1 MQKLMFDW
9 RELLLRNQSQA
20 AQTDG
25 TTLKMVEEQLLDL
38 LPPIVGALNATAN
51 LPLEPTWF
59 QSEIAQKFKLML
71 EGVEQQYL
79 VAWNH
84 VRNAQIQKLEEEYR
98 IWYQKQLRS
107 DKSLYRTYCQWQ
119 DLLIQQHAQ
128 GWFSWILLGLKAHPF
143 PTRELKKGHSF
154 TPETELLLAEF
165 FRCAK
170 PLIQTDTYAVLKDF
184 YSFQA
189 IFTQQSPFLPQLVQ
203 GISNSSEKEIFE
215 KLEEDEFVE
224 AARIFWDI
232 LIVGN

>member
-1 MQKLMFDW
+1 M
-9 RELLLRNQSQA
+9 S
-20 AQTDG
+20 
-25 TTLKMVEEQLLDL
+25 
-38 LPPIVGALNATAN
+38 ALNATAN

-215 KLEEDEFVE
+215 KLEDNEFVE

>member
-1 MQKLMFDW
+1 MFDW
-9 RELLLRNQSQA
+9 RELLLRNQPQA

-25 TTLKMVEEQLLDL
+25 ITLKMVEEQLLDL

>member
-1 MQKLMFDW
+1 MFDW
-9 RELLLRNQSQA
+9 RELLLRNQPQA

-38 LPPIVGALNATAN
+38 LPPIVSALNATAN

-215 KLEEDEFVE
+215 KLEDNEFVE

>member
-1 MQKLMFDW
+1 MFDW

-119 DLLIQQHAQ
+119 DLLIRQHAQ
-128 GWFSWILLGLKAHPF
+128 GWFSWILLGLKEHPF
-143 PTRELKKGHSF
+143 PAGELKKGHSF

-215 KLEEDEFVE
+215 KLEENEFVE

>member
-1 MQKLMFDW
+1 MFDW
-9 RELLLRNQSQA
+9 RELLLRNQFQA

-215 KLEEDEFVE
+215 KLEENEFVE

>member
-1 MQKLMFDW
+1 MFDW

-143 PTRELKKGHSF
+143 PIRELKKGHSF

-215 KLEEDEFVE
+215 KLEENEFVE

>member
-1 MQKLMFDW
+1 MFDW

-143 PTRELKKGHSF
+143 PTGELKKGHSF

>member
-1 MQKLMFDW
+1 MFDW
-9 RELLLRNQSQA
+9 RELLLRNQPQA

-38 LPPIVGALNATAN
+38 LPPIVSALNATAN

-215 KLEEDEFVE
+215 KLEENEFVE

>member
-1 MQKLMFDW
+1 MFDW

-25 TTLKMVEEQLLDL
+25 TTLKIVEEQLLDL

-215 KLEEDEFVE
+215 KLEENEFVE

>member
-1 MQKLMFDW
+1 MFDW
-9 RELLLRNQSQA
+9 RELLLRNQPQA

-25 TTLKMVEEQLLDL
+25 STLKMVEEQLLDL
-38 LPPIVGALNATAN
+38 LPPIVSALNATAN

-215 KLEEDEFVE
+215 KLEDNEFVE

>member
-1 MQKLMFDW
+1 MFDW
-9 RELLLRNQSQA
+9 RELLLRNQPQA

-25 TTLKMVEEQLLDL
+25 ITLKMVEEQLLDL
-38 LPPIVGALNATAN
+38 LPPIVSALNATAN

-143 PTRELKKGHSF
+143 PIRELKKGHSF

-215 KLEEDEFVE
+215 KLEENEFVE

>member
-1 MQKLMFDW
+1 MFDW

-143 PTRELKKGHSF
+143 PTGELKKGHSF

-215 KLEEDEFVE
+215 KLEDNEFVE

>member
-1 MQKLMFDW
+1 MFDW

-98 IWYQKQLRS
+98 IWYQAQLRS

-215 KLEEDEFVE
+215 KLEDNEFVE

>member
-1 MQKLMFDW
+1 MFDW
-9 RELLLRNQSQA
+9 RELLLRNQPQA

-38 LPPIVGALNATAN
+38 LPPIVSALNATTN

-215 KLEEDEFVE
+215 KLEDNEFVE

-232 LIVGN
+232 IIVGN

>member
-107 DKSLYRTYCQWQ
+107 EKSLYRTYCQWQ

-143 PTRELKKGHSF
+143 PTGELKKGHSF

-215 KLEEDEFVE
+215 KLEENEFVE

>member
-1 MQKLMFDW
+1 MFDW

-215 KLEEDEFVE
+215 KLEENEFVE

>member
-1 MQKLMFDW
+1 MFDW
-9 RELLLRNQSQA
+9 RELLLRNQPQA

-25 TTLKMVEEQLLDL
+25 TTLKIVEEQLLDL

-215 KLEEDEFVE
+215 KLEENEFVE

>member
-1 MQKLMFDW
+1 MFDW

>member
-1 MQKLMFDW
+1 MFDW

-143 PTRELKKGHSF
+143 PARELKKGHSF

-170 PLIQTDTYAVLKDF
+170 PFIQTDTYAVLKDF

-215 KLEEDEFVE
+215 KLEENEFVE

>member
-1 MQKLMFDW
+1 MFDW

-25 TTLKMVEEQLLDL
+25 TTLKIVEEQLLDL
-38 LPPIVGALNATAN
+38 LPPIVSALNATAN

>member
-1 MQKLMFDW
+1 MFDW

-154 TPETELLLAEF
+154 TPEIELLLAEF
-165 FRCAK
+165 FRSAK

-215 KLEEDEFVE
+215 KLEDDEFVE

>member
-1 MQKLMFDW
+1 MFDW

-170 PLIQTDTYAVLKDF
+170 PLIQTDTYDVLKDF

-215 KLEEDEFVE
+215 KLEENEFVE

>member
-1 MQKLMFDW
+1 MFDW

-143 PTRELKKGHSF
+143 PTRELEKGHSF

-215 KLEEDEFVE
+215 KLEENEFVE

>member
-1 MQKLMFDW
+1 MFDW

-215 KLEEDEFVE
+215 KLEDNEFVE

>member
-1 MQKLMFDW
+1 MFDW
-9 RELLLRNQSQA
+9 RELLLRNQPQA
-20 AQTDG
+20 AQTDV

-38 LPPIVGALNATAN
+38 LPPIVSALNATAN

-143 PTRELKKGHSF
+143 LTSELKKGHSF

-215 KLEEDEFVE
+215 KLEDNEFVE

>member
-1 MQKLMFDW
+1 MFDW

-38 LPPIVGALNATAN
+38 LPPIVSALNATAN

-215 KLEEDEFVE
+215 KLEDNEFVE

>member
-1 MQKLMFDW
+1 MFDW
-9 RELLLRNQSQA
+9 RELLLRNQPQA
-20 AQTDG
+20 GQTDG
-25 TTLKMVEEQLLDL
+25 ITLKMVEEQLLDL
-38 LPPIVGALNATAN
+38 LPPIVSALNATAN

-143 PTRELKKGHSF
+143 PTGELKKGHSL

-215 KLEEDEFVE
+215 KLEDNEFVE

>member
-1 MQKLMFDW
+1 MFDW

-143 PTRELKKGHSF
+143 PTRELEKGHSF

-215 KLEEDEFVE
+215 KLEDNEFVE
-224 AARIFWDI
+224 AARIFGI
-232 LIVGN
+232 T

>member
-1 MQKLMFDW
+1 MFDW

-20 AQTDG
+20 AQIDG

-38 LPPIVGALNATAN
+38 LPPIVSALNATAN

-143 PTRELKKGHSF
+143 PIRELKKGHSF

-215 KLEEDEFVE
+215 KLEENEFVE

>member
-1 MQKLMFDW
+1 MFDW

-143 PTRELKKGHSF
+143 PNRELKKGHSF

>member
-1 MQKLMFDW
+1 MFDW
-9 RELLLRNQSQA
+9 RELLLRNQPQA
-20 AQTDG
+20 VQTDG
-25 TTLKMVEEQLLDL
+25 TPLKMVEEQLLDL
-38 LPPIVGALNATAN
+38 LPPIVSALNATAN

-143 PTRELKKGHSF
+143 PTRELKKGQSF

-215 KLEEDEFVE
+215 KLEENEFVE

>member
-1 MQKLMFDW
+1 MFDW
-9 RELLLRNQSQA
+9 RELLLRNQPQA

-25 TTLKMVEEQLLDL
+25 ITLKMVEEQLLDL
-38 LPPIVGALNATAN
+38 LPPIVSALNATAN

-59 QSEIAQKFKLML
+59 QSEIAQKFKLIL

-128 GWFSWILLGLKAHPF
+128 GWFSWILLGLKYIHF
-143 PTRELKKGHSF
+143 P
-154 TPETELLLAEF
+154 
-165 FRCAK
+165 
-170 PLIQTDTYAVLKDF
+170 
-184 YSFQA
+184 
-189 IFTQQSPFLPQLVQ
+189 LV
-203 GISNSSEKEIFE
+203 N
-215 KLEEDEFVE
+215 
-224 AARIFWDI
+224 
-232 LIVGN
+232 

>member
-1 MQKLMFDW
+1 MFDW
-9 RELLLRNQSQA
+9 RELLLRNQPQA
-20 AQTDG
+20 AQTNG
-25 TTLKMVEEQLLDL
+25 ITLKMVEEQLLDL

-215 KLEEDEFVE
+215 KLEDNEFVE

>member
-1 MQKLMFDW
+1 MFDW

-119 DLLIQQHAQ
+119 DLLIQTHAQ

-143 PTRELKKGHSF
+143 PTGELKKGHSF

-215 KLEEDEFVE
+215 KLEENEFVE

>member
-1 MQKLMFDW
+1 MFDW
-9 RELLLRNQSQA
+9 RELLLRNQPQA

-25 TTLKMVEEQLLDL
+25 TTLKIVEEQLLDL
-38 LPPIVGALNATAN
+38 LPPIVSALNATAN

-215 KLEEDEFVE
+215 KLEENEFVE

>member
-1 MQKLMFDW
+1 MFDW
-9 RELLLRNQSQA
+9 RELLLRNQPQA

-38 LPPIVGALNATAN
+38 LPPIVSALNATAN

-143 PTRELKKGHSF
+143 PTGELKKGHSF

-215 KLEEDEFVE
+215 KLEDNEFVE

-232 LIVGN
+232 IIVGN

>member
-1 MQKLMFDW
+1 MFDW
-9 RELLLRNQSQA
+9 RELLLRNQPQA

-38 LPPIVGALNATAN
+38 LPPIVSALNATAN

-215 KLEEDEFVE
+215 KLDDNEFVE